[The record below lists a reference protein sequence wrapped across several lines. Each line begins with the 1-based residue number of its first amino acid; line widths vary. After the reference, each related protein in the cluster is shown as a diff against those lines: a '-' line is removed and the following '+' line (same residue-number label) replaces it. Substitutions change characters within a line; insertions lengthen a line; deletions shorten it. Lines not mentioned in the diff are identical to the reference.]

1 MKQFIKHN
9 LAIVAAII
17 LPLIL
22 VLVFA
27 ISTSV
32 VNRTVPDPRYDFLFS
47 TNYYGG
53 ANEAFYYDVVQNRL
67 KISYAYPVSIKNG
80 GYQNGNISRLW
91 RVHVPAMTV
100 EEITLVPPARGK
112 SDEDGKRVP
121 VDIPGVTDLH
131 VIGSQPAPDGYSFEN
146 SYDYYS
152 GNLMTE
158 LFSGS
163 GRHNRHTCA
172 IVKGGRAVPVKN
184 LTGDSYSYY
193 NTRFIGWIARDQ

>member
-1 MKQFIKHN
+1 MKQFLKHN

-32 VNRTVPDPRYDFLFS
+32 VNRTVPDPQYDFLFA

-100 EEITLVPPARGK
+100 EEITLVPPVRGK
-112 SDEDGKRVP
+112 DDEDGKRVP
-121 VDIPGVTDLH
+121 LDIPGVTDLH
-131 VIGSQPAPDGYSFEN
+131 VISAQPAPDGYSFEN
-146 SYDYYS
+146 SYDYHN

-163 GRHNRHTCA
+163 DRRNRYTCA
-172 IVKGGRAVPVKN
+172 IVKDGRAVPVKN